1 MKKKIVIAILA
12 AGSALSMTQAFAA
25 AGTVNFDGNILDAAC
40 GIDVA
45 SKDQVVVLGDYY
57 KTEFPVAGSRT

>member
-25 AGTVNFDGNILDAAC
+25 AGTVNFNGNILMPPAT
-40 GIDVA
+40 
-45 SKDQVVVLGDYY
+45 SM
-57 KTEFPVAGSRT
+57 SRQRTRWLFWAIIIKLNFR